1 MAKKSAPKPKSK
13 SQPKSSSRLVCL
25 VRRADLFGSDQRA
38 CQMGRRRLL
47 TSRAVETDMV
57 NASHH
62 LKIMRNT
69 ELVTVER
76 DGRFM
81 IYALVGATMKGTRL
95 ELAHTSGAKVVLPLE

>member
-1 MAKKSAPKPKSK
+1 
-13 SQPKSSSRLVCL
+13 
-25 VRRADLFGSDQRA
+25 
-38 CQMGRRRLL
+38 
-47 TSRAVETDMV
+47 MV